1 MGKRRI
7 APLVAVALGAIGGT
21 AWASGAVGSIVGANG
36 TVTGCYQTQNGQL
49 RVVAEGET
57 CRPSE
62 SALQWSQK
70 GPPGDAGAQGI
81 QGEKGD
87 TGAPGPQGEQGD
99 TGPQGIQGEI
109 GPQGEPGLP
118 GPKGDPG
125 SPGPAGATG
134 ATGPVGPPG
143 PAGTAQGVHSYGY
156 VFHPDPGFAPILS
169 FSKNATMTYDS
180 TTKTYVIS
188 YPTAGPGVCIPS
200 LTSTAEQQTVI
211 LIGFSAS
218 NFAARVVANG
228 AATTGSFAFTAACS

>member
-1 MGKRRI
+1 MDRKR
-7 APLVAVALGAIGGT
+7 AAALVAVALGAIGGT

-57 CRPSE
+57 CRSSE
-62 SALQWSQK
+62 SAIQWSQK
-70 GPPGDAGAQGI
+70 GPPGDTGP
-81 QGEKGD
+81 
-87 TGAPGPQGEQGD
+87 TGAPGPQGERGE
-99 TGPQGIQGEI
+99 TGPQGIRGEI
-109 GPQGEPGLP
+109 GPQGEPGLQ

-134 ATGPVGPPG
+134 ATGAVGPQG

-169 FSKNATMTYDS
+169 FAKNATMTYDP

-188 YPTAGPGVCIPS
+188 YPTVGAGVCIPS
-200 LTSTAEQQTVI
+200 LTSTDERQTVI
-211 LIGFSAS
+211 TIGFSAH
-218 NFAARVVANG
+218 NLAVRVVASG
-228 AATTGSFAFTAACS
+228 AATTGSFAFTALCS